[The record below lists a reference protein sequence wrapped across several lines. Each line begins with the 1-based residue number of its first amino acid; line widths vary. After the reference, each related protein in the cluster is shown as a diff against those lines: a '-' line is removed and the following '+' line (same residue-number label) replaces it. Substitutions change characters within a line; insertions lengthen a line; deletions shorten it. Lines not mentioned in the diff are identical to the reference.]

1 MLYSVDIVQ
10 RVWEKARATSDWDV
24 NEWRKDECGAR
35 IERAH
40 CSRSTAEFG
49 WKMQNVEP
57 GAPNELDNL
66 RAFHRDN
73 AFDRGAGEPH
83 CKVTADR

>member
-1 MLYSVDIVQ
+1 MLYSDDIVQ
-10 RVWEKARATSDWDV
+10 RVREKARATSDRDV

-40 CSRSTAEFG
+40 YSSSTAEFG
-49 WKMQNVEP
+49 WKIQNVEP
-57 GAPNELDNL
+57 GGLNELDNL

-73 AFDRGAGEPH
+73 AFGRGTGKPH
-83 CKVTADR
+83 CMVTADR